1 MFVLFG
7 ILMIFKGAAV
17 EGNGVS
23 GELYSSLTHMNDL
36 FVFDRKVAEILS
48 FLPTYLLEVASYK
61 ESYSR
66 LIHDVVTL
74 ARGNAL
80 NEGDFL
86 DVAITGNPLHLFAV
100 IKRLVLYWPPI
111 RRSIIT
117 IFSSEGNC
125 INKNELCE
133 WWAKSSECSK
143 NPAFMM
149 VNCQL
154 SCGLCGKTE
163 QRAKLLALLELE
175 ERTVL
180 PSLNDLRGASL
191 ALARLQQ
198 IYRIPIPNLATG
210 TIANVTTS
218 VVLSVYDCIRI
229 ANESHYEGQY
239 VNAWQWY
246 NYAGAIATTPDM
258 KGLIDDLKAPVAEEH
273 DEKHSSH
280 DPKFFPH
287 PISRHPLQV
296 PRDTEYFSLC
306 RGNSLLT
313 NETAV
318 NLKCYISSRGSPY
331 LILRPIKVEHVHHDP
346 EMYVFYDVISD
357 KEGQAIKDRAKSQLA
372 RSGVLSHTGA
382 VELRV
387 SQTAWLGNTSHSYF
401 PTIAKRISA
410 ITGLLVFEDE
420 GGLYAGEPLQV
431 LSYGIGG
438 HYTYHTDPLWKYD
451 LLKTYVNAIRSKTYI
466 HMQTVEERTVCEK
479 YTISELIDGTCK
491 GSPRKGW
498 KNDVNLCKVETNGAV
513 CIDLRL
519 ISSIL
524 FSFQWENH
532 REKFRDF
539 ESGDRLATWIFYLS
553 DVEAGGRTAFPKA
566 GVSVTPVKGS
576 AAFWFN
582 LLRNGKLNPR
592 SEHGGC
598 PVLLGHKWVANK
610 WIRENF
616 NFMREPC
623 TLDEFE

>member
-1 MFVLFG
+1 MFTLIG
-7 ILMIFKGAAV
+7 ILMIFKGVAV
-17 EGNGVS
+17 ECNGVS
-23 GELYSSLTHMNDL
+23 GDLYSSLTHMNDL
-36 FVFDRKVAEILS
+36 FIFDRKVAGILS
-48 FLPTYLLEVASYK
+48 FLPTYLSEVASYK
-61 ESYSR
+61 ESYSC

-74 ARGNAL
+74 ARGSAL
-80 NEGDFL
+80 EEGDFL

-111 RRSIIT
+111 RRSIST
-117 IFSSEGNC
+117 IFSSEGIC
-125 INKNELCE
+125 TNKNELCD
-133 WWAKSSECSK
+133 WWAKFSECSK
-143 NPAFMM
+143 NPTFMM

-163 QRAKLLALLELE
+163 ERAKLLSLLELTQ
-175 ERTVL
+175 RTVL

-198 IYRIPIPNLATG
+198 IYRIPIPNMATG
-210 TIANVTTS
+210 TIANVTTC

-229 ANESHYEGQY
+229 ANESYYEGQY

-258 KGLIDDLKAPVAEEH
+258 KQLIDDLKSPVAEKH
-273 DEKHSSH
+273 DEKHNPH
-280 DPKFFPH
+280 EPNFFPRR
-287 PISRHPLQV
+287 ISQHPLQV

-313 NETAV
+313 NETIV
-318 NLKCYISSRGSPY
+318 SLKCYISTRGSPY

-346 EMYVFYDVISD
+346 EMYVFYDVISG
-357 KEGQAIKDRAKSQLA
+357 KEVQAIKDRARSQLE
-372 RSGVLSHTGA
+372 RSGVLTHTGG

-387 SQTAWLGNTSHSYF
+387 SQTAWLANGSHPYF
-401 PTIAKRISA
+401 PVLAKRISA
-410 ITGLLVFEDE
+410 ITGLHVFEDH
-420 GGLYAGEPLQV
+420 GNLHAGEQLQV

-451 LLKTYVNAIRSKTYI
+451 LPEN
-466 HMQTVEERTVCEK
+466 
-479 YTISELIDGTCK
+479 
-491 GSPRKGW
+491 
-498 KNDVNLCKVETNGAV
+498 
-513 CIDLRL
+513 
-519 ISSIL
+519 
-524 FSFQWENH
+524 WENH
-532 REKFRDF
+532 REKFSDF
-539 ESGDRLATWIFYLS
+539 ESGDRLATWMFYLS

-576 AAFWFN
+576 AVFWFN

-610 WIRENF
+610 WIRENL

-623 TLDEFE
+623 TLDEFK

>member
-74 ARGNAL
+74 ARGSAF

-117 IFSSEGNC
+117 IFSSE
-125 INKNELCE
+125 
-133 WWAKSSECSK
+133 
-143 NPAFMM
+143 
-149 VNCQL
+149 
-154 SCGLCGKTE
+154 

-175 ERTVL
+175 NLPSSRTVL

-198 IYRIPIPNLATG
+198 IYRIPIPNLIEDAHSTF
-210 TIANVTTS
+210 
-218 VVLSVYDCIRI
+218 LSVYDCIRI
-229 ANESHYEGQY
+229 ANESYYEGQY

-246 NYAGAIATTPDM
+246 IYAGAIATTPDM
-258 KGLIDDLKAPVAEEH
+258 KGLIDDLKAPVAKEH
-273 DEKHSSH
+273 DEKHSPL

-313 NETAV
+313 NESAV

-387 SQTAWLGNTSHSYF
+387 SQTAWLVNTSHSYF
-401 PTIAKRISA
+401 PAIAKRISA

-451 LLKTYVNAIRSKTYI
+451 LPEN
-466 HMQTVEERTVCEK
+466 
-479 YTISELIDGTCK
+479 
-491 GSPRKGW
+491 
-498 KNDVNLCKVETNGAV
+498 
-513 CIDLRL
+513 
-519 ISSIL
+519 
-524 FSFQWENH
+524 WENH
-532 REKFRDF
+532 RGKFRDF
-539 ESGDRLATWIFYLS
+539 ESGDRLATWMFYLS

-592 SEHGGC
+592 SGHGGC